1 MKKDLI
7 LMKNGKMMMKKRGRI
22 SPMKEDMTIFDGMRV
37 LMNGT
42 VIMADGNAR
51 TMMEGDAMTMDGI
64 MMTEMEKIQDEE
76 KKHHGS

>member
-22 SPMKEDMTIFDGMRV
+22 SPLKEDMTIFDGMRV

-64 MMTEMEKIQDEE
+64 MMTGMETMEDRDT
-76 KKHHGS
+76 KHEIS